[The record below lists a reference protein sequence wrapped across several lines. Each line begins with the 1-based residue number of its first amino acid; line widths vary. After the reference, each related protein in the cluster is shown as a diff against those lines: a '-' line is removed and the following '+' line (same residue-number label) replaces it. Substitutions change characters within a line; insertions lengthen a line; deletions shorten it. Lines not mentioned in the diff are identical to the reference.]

1 MCMHVRVNVCEC
13 VPSQQIWRSAEGVLY
28 TPPDDGSQSDFVP
41 TVTTSKNVV
50 RNLELLVLFVYSA
63 SYARIQR
70 KDRVGKR
77 GGGVDEDEEYLEQL
91 SKQLAAQKLGVLVL
105 LRVCCACL
113 FHPLFGLQP
122 LRRPQL
128 L

>member
-50 RNLELLVLFVYSA
+50 RNLSCLYCLSILHLMHAYSA
-63 SYARIQR
+63 RIVWASVAVVWTR
-70 KDRVGKR
+70 MRSIWSNCR
-77 GGGVDEDEEYLEQL
+77 
-91 SKQLAAQKLGVLVL
+91 SS
-105 LRVCCACL
+105 
-113 FHPLFGLQP
+113 
-122 LRRPQL
+122 
-128 L
+128 